1 MSVVVLQ
8 NPKGGSGKTTA
19 AVLLAGA
26 LCRRIPVAILDADAN
41 QPIVRWADGSARKS
55 IEVIGQIDEDNL
67 LQHIDSARRK
77 AELVLVDM
85 AGLASK
91 MVLMACARA
100 DLVLV
105 PVQGSHLDAAQAGR
119 AVLAVRQTEAVTQRA
134 IPYRVVLTRTNPRI
148 RTRTLAHVQRIF
160 EDAAVPVLRT
170 ELHEREAFRA
180 VFSFRTTLDELPRD
194 QVANLDR
201 AIENAEQ
208 FAVEVVSLLGK
219 QANGGGR
226 DD

>member
-1 MSVVVLQ
+1 MAVVVLQ

-26 LCRRIPVAILDADAN
+26 VCRRVPVAILDADAN
-41 QPIVRWADGSARKS
+41 QPIVRWAEGRARNS
-55 IEVIGQIDEDNL
+55 IEVFGRIDEDNL
-67 LQHIDSARRK
+67 LPQIEAARQR
-77 AELVLVDM
+77 AGLVLVDM

-119 AVLAVRQTEAVTQRA
+119 AILAVHQTEEVTQRR

-148 RTRTLAHVQRIF
+148 RARTLVHVQRAF
-160 EDAAVPVLRT
+160 QDANVPVLST

-180 VFSFRTTLDELPRD
+180 VFSFRATLDELPRD
-194 QVANLDR
+194 QVANLDK

-208 FAVEVVSLLGK
+208 FAAEVISLLPRP
-219 QANGGGR
+219 AASS
-226 DD
+226 